1 MEKIVDF
8 TEYKKEYAAAEAED
22 NKQRILTG
30 QMTPE
35 EFDELIARNNA
46 FHGEHLNSKN
56 LERYQKIKSCLYR
69 LMDIPGAVKASEE
82 APTPERE
89 EATLHLYVS
98 DAYGSSIKRL
108 QPFIEAIQLADEF
121 TVSVPDDDEMY
132 HSAAAVQLSWTVYDI
147 FEK

>member
-1 MEKIVDF
+1 MGKTIDF
-8 TEYKKEYAAAEAED
+8 TEYKAAYDAEEAAY
-22 NKQRILTG
+22 NAHRIKTG
-30 QMTPE
+30 KMTPE
-35 EFDELIARNNA
+35 EFDALIAKNNV
-46 FHGEHLNSKN
+46 FHGEHLNRKN
-56 LERYQKIKSCLYR
+56 LDRYQKIKSCLYR
-69 LMDIPGAVKASEE
+69 LMEIPGAVKASEE
-82 APTPERE
+82 APTPDRE

-98 DAYGSSIKRL
+98 DAYGSNIKRL

>member
-1 MEKIVDF
+1 MGKTIDF
-8 TEYKKEYAAAEAED
+8 TEYKAAYDADEAAY
-22 NKQRILTG
+22 NAQRIKTG
-30 QMTPE
+30 KMTPE
-35 EFDELIARNNA
+35 EFDALIAKNNA
-46 FHGEHLNSKN
+46 FHGERLNRKN
-56 LERYQKIKSCLYR
+56 LDRYQKIKSCLYR
-69 LMDIPGAVKASEE
+69 LMEIPGAVKASEE

-98 DAYGSSIKRL
+98 DAYGSNIKRL
-108 QPFIEAIQLADEF
+108 QPFIEAIQLSDEF